1 MRRKLSLLSI
11 VSLILLMLMGGTAK
25 AQDARAVLQAAVK
38 SMGTDSLKC
47 ITYSGTGGYVGIVGQ
62 NYAPGDD
69 WPKVELANF
78 SRTINFDARAMR
90 EEQVRRQGNYPQR
103 GGGGIPL
110 QGEQRQINLVSGN
123 YAWNLQGANVNP
135 QPAAAQTRQ
144 LEIWLDP
151 HGFLKGAIAAKDLIS
166 FERYEGGP
174 ARDGGFGEKRKILA
188 YTIGKF
194 RIQGSI
200 DDRDEVVRVQTF
212 VPTPLLGDTVEEKT
226 YGAYKQFG
234 GVKFPT
240 NFHHHTNWDH
250 EERPQGYFGVRDG
263 GHNSFGITIANVQPN
278 VCGEA
283 IAVPEAV
290 QKATI
295 PPVRVESLRLAD
307 GVFYLTGGSHHSVA
321 VGFSDFVTVVE
332 APLDEAR
339 SLAVI
344 AEVKRLFPDKRIKYV
359 VSTHHHFDHSGGL
372 RTYVHEGAIPVAHR
386 DIVPY
391 YYYAVMDLAPRT
403 LEPDRLSLYPPD
415 EFQET
420 FVLEAVQNDKYTISD
435 GTRIMDLHLVEG
447 NPHAVGMLMVHLPK
461 ERILIEADLFNPP
474 APNSSY
480 PATPSRAATS
490 LYNNVQRLKLQVD
503 QIAPI
508 HGRLVPWGEFAKFAS
523 SGKSN

>member
-1 MRRKLSLLSI
+1 MAKRLSVIVVLLA
-11 VSLILLMLMGGTAK
+11 LMGATAA
-25 AQDARAVLQAAVK
+25 AQDAKAVLQAVAK
-38 SMGTDSLKC
+38 AMGTEALKC
-47 ITYSGTGGYVGIVGQ
+47 VTYSGTGGYVGIVGQ
-62 NYAPGDD
+62 GYSPGDD

-78 SRTINFDARAMR
+78 SRTINFDARTMR
-90 EEQVRRQGNYPQR
+90 EEQVRRQGNYPGR
-103 GGGGIPL
+103 GGGGIPI
-110 QGEQRQINLVSGN
+110 QGEQRLINLVSGN
-123 YAWNLQGANVNP
+123 YAWNLQGTTVNP
-135 QPAAAQTRQ
+135 QPAAAATRQ

-151 HGFLKGAIAAKDLIS
+151 HGFLKGAMAAKDLVG
-166 FERYEGGP
+166 FERYEGGTSGE
-174 ARDGGFGEKRKILA
+174 GGFGEKRNILA
-188 YTIGKF
+188 YTMGKF

-200 DDRDEVVRVQTF
+200 NKQNEVVRIQTF
-212 VPTPLLGDTVEEKT
+212 VPTPFLGDTVEEKT
-226 YGAYKQFG
+226 YGGYKQFG

-283 IAVPEAV
+283 VTVPAAV
-290 QKATI
+290 QNTTI
-295 PPVRVESLRLAD
+295 PPVRVESQKLAE

-321 VGFSDFVTVVE
+321 VEFSDFVTVVE

-344 AEVKRLFPDKRIKYV
+344 GEVKRLIPNKRIKYV
-359 VSTHHHFDHSGGL
+359 VNTHHHFDHSGGL

-386 DIVPY
+386 DLVPY

-420 FVLEAVQNDKYTISD
+420 FVLEGVQNDKYTISD

-461 ERILIEADLFNPP
+461 EKLLIEADLFNPP
-474 APNSSY
+474 AANAPLPTTAS
-480 PATPSRAATS
+480 AANTS
-490 LYNNVQRLKLQVD
+490 LYNNVQRLKLAVA
-503 QIAPI
+503 QIIPI
-508 HGRLVPWGEFAKFAS
+508 HGRVFPWADFVKIAG
-523 SGKSN
+523 SGKTN